1 MGMDGTHIFLAKL
14 NHRDDCEDLYGR
26 ISALRWH
33 ITNQPLVVDLGSVPF
48 VPVDG
53 LVALAC
59 SARLWH
65 RWTEQ
70 KLVLRHIQPQV
81 HRYFERMNLFSQC
94 GTWIHQDRQLDE
106 LELFERKPDSER
118 LLELTP
124 IACDEEQNADDVQ
137 MAVDRIHRILTNLVY
152 RDALSVGQL
161 CTMLSEIA
169 QNVVHSLDLGF
180 AIVQR
185 YRENASPSASMG
197 HRVIINVADLGV
209 GIEGSL
215 GGSQSGLTAAVRA
228 QLTSGSDYILKA
240 LELGITSRRTAGGM
254 GLHQVRSIVNDWEGT
269 LVIRSRCSL
278 VQIARDTITCRDNL
292 VEVPGTQVTISVR
305 G

>member
-1 MGMDGTHIFLAKL
+1 MDQTLLYLTKL
-14 NHRDDCEDLYGR
+14 NHRDDYEDLY
-26 ISALRWH
+26 AQ
-33 ITNQPLVVDLGSVPF
+33 ITAMRRRSTDKPLVVDLTPIQF

-65 RWTEQ
+65 RWTGE
-70 KLVLRHIQPQV
+70 KLVLRQIQPQV
-81 HRYFERMNLFSQC
+81 HRYLERMDLFSRC
-94 GTWIHQDRQLDE
+94 GAWIDQDNQLHN

-118 LLELTP
+118 LLELTR
-124 IACDEEQNADDVQ
+124 IVSDEEQNANDVRA
-137 MAVDRIHRILTNLVY
+137 AVERIRHILTNLVL

-161 CTMLSEIA
+161 CTMFSEIA

-185 YRENASPSASMG
+185 YRGNTNPSFG
-197 HRVIINVADLGV
+197 LGYRVIINVSDLGI

-215 GGSQSGLTAAVRA
+215 GGSDSCLMRAVRS

-240 LELGITSRRTAGGM
+240 LELGVTSRRTAGGM
-254 GLHQVRSIVNDWEGT
+254 GLHQVHNIVNEWEGT
-269 LVIRSRCSL
+269 LSIRSSRSL
-278 VQIARDTITCRDNL
+278 VQIAQNTISCRDDL